1 MSTSILAVVG
11 LVIAVVPVAAVGFL
25 LFLYFGG
32 QDEAGD
38 MLFGSLVVLTL
49 SAAGVYWLASLAFP
63 ALRF

>member
-1 MSTSILAVVG
+1 MSTSILG
-11 LVIAVVPVAAVGFL
+11 LVIAVVPIAAVGFL
-25 LFLYFGG
+25 LFLHLGG

-38 MLFGSLVVLTL
+38 MLFGSLIVLTL